1 MENDF
6 GGAAM
11 QEQKQKQKQKQEEKQ
26 PRYFTRP
33 ALRGWIEWIS
43 LLPNTFWGKLVKSV
57 IMNIAV
63 GETIFMIAIRF

>member
-33 ALRGWIEWIS
+33 ALRGGSSEFLCS
-43 LLPNTFWGKLVKSV
+43 LTLSGASS
-57 IMNIAV
+57 
-63 GETIFMIAIRF
+63 

>member
-33 ALRGWIEWIS
+33 ALRGWIE
-43 LLPNTFWGKLVKSV
+43 
-57 IMNIAV
+57 
-63 GETIFMIAIRF
+63 